1 MIHLIDQRELPR
13 KVRIIQ
19 AVSLEEQ
26 VEAIKTLAVRGAPAI
41 GSFGGFSLSLAL
53 KRGEDLEDAYKI
65 LLGSRPTAVDLR
77 NCLDEVKAAFSENG
91 IEAASSKALEIYE
104 RTIEACR
111 MIGEHGADLIA
122 DGARI
127 LTHCNA
133 GALAALDWGTA
144 LSPIRVMKRRGGGPF
159 VWVSETRPL
168 LQGARLTA
176 WELSQEG
183 IDHKVIVDSAS
194 GHIMRKGEVDLV
206 ITGADRVCANGD
218 IANKI
223 GTYEKA
229 VIAREL
235 GIPFYVAF
243 PRTTIDPLCPGG
255 DSIPIEERGA
265 DEVKMVSDKN
275 IAPEGSAAYNPAFDV
290 TPSEYITAY
299 ITEDGIFSLEQF
311 IEMYIKKAPF

>member
-1 MIHLIDQRELPR
+1 MLP
-13 KVRIIQ
+13 KKIEIIQ
-19 AVSLEEQ
+19 ARTLDEQ

-41 GSFGGFSLSLAL
+41 GSFGAFSLSFSL
-53 KRGEDLEDAYKI
+53 KRGEDLEDSCEA

-77 NCLDEVKAAFSENG
+77 NCLDEVRTAYLDNG
-91 IEAASSKALEIYE
+91 IEAAGSKALEIFD
-104 RTIEACR
+104 RIIEACKK
-111 MIGEHGADLIA
+111 IGEHGASMIPDK
-122 DGARI
+122 ARI
-127 LTHCNA
+127 MTHCNA
-133 GALAALDWGTA
+133 GAVATMDWGTA
-144 LSPIRVMKRRGGGPF
+144 LSPMRIKKRHGGEPF

-194 GHIMRKGEVDLV
+194 GYVMRKGEVDLV

-229 VIAREL
+229 VIAHEL
-235 GIPFYVAF
+235 EIPFYVAF
-243 PRTTIDPLCPGG
+243 PRTTIDPMCPNG

-265 DEVKMVSDKN
+265 DEVGSFSKQRVIPAGSD
-275 IAPEGSAAYNPAFDV
+275 SYNPAFDV
-290 TPSEYITAY
+290 TPSKYISAY
-299 ITEDGIFSLEQF
+299 ITEDGIFSLQEF
-311 IEMYIKKAPF
+311 MELYIKKAPL